1 MPKLQ
6 MSGSKPLYM
15 KLNLL
20 KIRISSLIQVS
31 LSRKFRGLFAM
42 TDRTEPVVTSQLRR
56 ELVSAFSLYE
66 FDTDAY

>member
-1 MPKLQ
+1 
-6 MSGSKPLYM
+6 
-15 KLNLL
+15 
-20 KIRISSLIQVS
+20 
-31 LSRKFRGLFAM
+31 M